1 MAEYYAFQ
9 AAICFSIA
17 HIFVR
22 RGLVYSNALTG
33 SLISLGTTTTIFWLL
48 AVLFI
53 PLPNMIVPAMAY
65 FIAAGIFAP
74 GIGQTLGYIGMERIG
89 VARSAPIVNTSPIFS
104 SLLAVSL
111 LDEVWTVQ
119 NVIGTCLVILSVVIL
134 SSDRPTQRQ
143 WRKSDIAYPVL
154 GAMAFGI
161 STTLRKSGLNEFPN
175 PLLAAAVTV
184 GTAFLVLCAIVHFG
198 FGRRALQFNHQG
210 SGWLFAAAL
219 LNACAILSLFF
230 ALNIGRI
237 VEVEPLVAC
246 NPLLTL
252 LWTAIFLRGIERLS
266 RRIVISA
273 IATVAGTVL
282 VITAH

>member
-1 MAEYYAFQ
+1 MTACDYPHPVKLEQGVGLHYKPFRLFRLTPIL
-9 AAICFSIA
+9 AIQPLVRA
-17 HIFVR
+17 IFFY
-22 RGLVYSNALTG
+22 LASN
-33 SLISLGTTTTIFWLL
+33 
-48 AVLFI
+48 
-53 PLPNMIVPAMAY
+53 P
-65 FIAAGIFAP
+65 
-74 GIGQTLGYIGMERIG
+74 
-89 VARSAPIVNTSPIFS
+89 RSRAK
-104 SLLAVSL
+104 
-111 LDEVWTVQ
+111 Q
-119 NVIGTCLVILSVVIL
+119 G
-134 SSDRPTQRQ
+134 Q

-219 LNACAILSLFF
+219 LNAGAILSLFF
-230 ALNIGRI
+230 ALNIGKI

-252 LWTAIFLRGIERLS
+252 LWTAVFLRGIERLS